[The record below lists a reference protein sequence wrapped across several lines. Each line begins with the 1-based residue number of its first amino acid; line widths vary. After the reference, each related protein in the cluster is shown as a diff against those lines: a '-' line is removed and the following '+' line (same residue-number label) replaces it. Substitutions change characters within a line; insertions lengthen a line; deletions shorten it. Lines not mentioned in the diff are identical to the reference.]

1 MSDTQPDPPDRTA
14 APLVSIL
21 TTEHFT
27 LQGSRSAT
35 ISDASGR
42 ASLYLGTLSGTLLAL
57 SLLGNA
63 TDLGVP
69 FVVAA
74 LVLAPT
80 LIFLGIVT
88 FIRVL
93 ESGLEDS
100 LYARGINRIRHYYLE
115 VAPELKPYFILS
127 DRDDMDGVL
136 TNMGLTPGG
145 RSQTFF
151 TTASMIGVIN
161 SVLVGALVGGLVR
174 LALGSSVGVIFAVA
188 VGSFLLSAWG
198 HLWFQRRAWVRFG
211 DRHPVR
217 FPTGGSDPQVVGE
230 R

>member
-1 MSDTQPDPPDRTA
+1 MSETPRNPDDRTA

-27 LQGSRSAT
+27 LQGARSAT
-35 ISDASGR
+35 ISDSSGR

-88 FIRVL
+88 FVRVL

-115 VAPELKPYFILS
+115 VAPELKPYFVLS

-136 TNMGLTPGG
+136 TNMGLAPGG
-145 RSQTFF
+145 RLQVFF
-151 TTASMIGVIN
+151 TTAGMIGVIN
-161 SVLVGALVGGLVR
+161 SVLVGAFVGGLTR
-174 LALGSSVGVIFAVA
+174 LALGEDLRVIFAAATLGFGV
-188 VGSFLLSAWG
+188 SAWA
-198 HLWFQRRAWVRFG
+198 HLQFQRRAWVRFG
-211 DRHPVR
+211 DRHPSR
-217 FPTGGSDPQVVGE
+217 FPSGDGEPQVVGS

>member
-1 MSDTQPDPPDRTA
+1 MSETANDSHDRTA

-27 LQGSRSAT
+27 LQGARSAT
-35 ISDASGR
+35 VSDSSGR
-42 ASLYLGTLSGTLLAL
+42 ASLYLSTLSGTLLAL

-88 FIRVL
+88 FVRVL

-127 DRDDMDGVL
+127 DRDDMEGVL
-136 TNMGLTPGG
+136 INMGLAPGG
-145 RSQTFF
+145 RSQAFF
-151 TTASMIGVIN
+151 TTAGMIGVIN
-161 SVLVGALVGGLVR
+161 SVLVGAFVGGLVR
-174 LALGSSVGVIFAVA
+174 LTVDEGLGVIFAAAA
-188 VGSFLLSAWG
+188 VGFGVSAWA
-198 HLWFQRRAWVRFG
+198 HLQFQRRAWVRFG
-211 DRHPVR
+211 DRHPSR
-217 FPTGGSDPQVVGE
+217 FPSGNGEPIIVGS